1 MMTLEIEIDD
11 PRTKSFKTANLTGE
25 PTMYDGRLFE
35 VTGMELTT
43 RKTYFV
49 TAKLADVSKLSSEK
63 RKNLF
68 ADATV
73 TNGEV
78 KDD

>member
-1 MMTLEIEIDD
+1 
-11 PRTKSFKTANLTGE
+11 
-25 PTMYDGRLFE
+25 MYDGRLFE